1 MLKLDGLSR
10 RFGRN
15 TAVDVTSLA
24 IPDGQMVGIIGPEG
38 AGKSTLLRL
47 VNRLIDPSEGRIV
60 FGDVDIAQLKGRELR
75 EWRSDCAMICSQFDL
90 VAQLSVMTNVLMG
103 FLAGMP
109 QWRTKARIFTP
120 RERALA
126 LQALTHVGMAH
137 AARQRVEVL
146 SQAGQKRVAIA
157 RALAQQPK
165 FVLADDP
172 IGKLDQAEAAGVIAA
187 LREINRQ
194 DGVTVICAL
203 SGRDLERAKF
213 DRIIGMRDGRIVFDG
228 APGLLGAAQLHAIFG
243 AEVDAVPNSAMQLAT
258 LSAA

>member
-1 MLKLDGLSR
+1 MLKLDGLAR

-15 TAVDVTSLA
+15 TAVDVASLA
-24 IPDGQMVGIIGPEG
+24 IPAGQMVGIIGPVG

-47 VNRLIDPSEGRIV
+47 VNRLVDPSEGRIV
-60 FGDVDIAQLKGRELR
+60 FEDVDIAQLKGRDLR
-75 EWRSDCAMICSQFDL
+75 QWRSDCAMICSQFDL
-90 VAQLSVMTNVLMG
+90 VAQLSVMTNVLAG
-103 FLAGMP
+103 LLAGMP
-109 QWRTKARIFTP
+109 HWRTKARIFTL

-126 LQALTHVGMAH
+126 LEALARLGMAH
-137 AARQRVEVL
+137 AARQRVEVV
-146 SQAGQKRVAIA
+146 SAAGQRRVAIA
-157 RALAQQPK
+157 RALAQKPK
-165 FVLADDP
+165 FLLADDP
-172 IGKLDQAEAAGVIAA
+172 ISQLDAAEAAGVIAA

-203 SGRDLERAKF
+203 SGCDVVRAKF

-243 AEVDAVPNSAMQLAT
+243 AEADASLGSAGRLPL